1 MSLSRRASVPSR
13 KRATP
18 GAAPVR
24 TQRVERE
31 PALEKL
37 AEGALQ
43 LDDDEEGD
51 EDEEEDDEEH
61 EFPELDVEEDD
72 EEDED
77 EEDEEE
83 EDEDEDEE
91 GFDSDDID
99 NWDDSDDK
107 GTPPF

>member
-51 EDEEEDDEEH
+51 EEEEEDEEED

-72 EEDED
+72 EEDE
-77 EEDEEE
+77 
-83 EDEDEDEE
+83 EDEDDE

-99 NWDDSDDK
+99 NWDDEDDK

>member
-24 TQRVERE
+24 TQRAERE

-51 EDEEEDDEEH
+51 EEEEEDDEEH

-72 EEDED
+72 EEDEED
-77 EEDEEE
+77 EEDENDK
-83 EDEDEDEE
+83 ED
-91 GFDSDDID
+91 
-99 NWDDSDDK
+99 
-107 GTPPF
+107 

>member
-43 LDDDEEGD
+43 LDDDEEGG
-51 EDEEEDDEEH
+51 E
-61 EFPELDVEEDD
+61 D

-77 EEDEEE
+77 EEN
-83 EDEDEDEE
+83 EDEDEE